1 MIGKIINGQL
11 YYPTEEE
18 QQKIIVSN
26 PTEDI
31 LKYIMGF
38 KEIVTNDIPEYDST
52 TQILVENYTEDGD
65 KIVISY
71 TVETLPK
78 VEERIYEEPQDE
90 ENNENEVEETIE

>member
-31 LKYIMGF
+31 LKYVMGF
-38 KEIVTNDIPEYDST
+38 KEIVTGDIPKYDSA
-52 TQILVENYTEDGD
+52 TQTLVENYVENGD
-65 KIVISY
+65 KIVITY
-71 TVETLPK
+71 AVEDLPII
-78 VEERIYEEPQDE
+78 EDIIQDE
-90 ENNENEVEETIE
+90 EQYEESNENDVENIIE